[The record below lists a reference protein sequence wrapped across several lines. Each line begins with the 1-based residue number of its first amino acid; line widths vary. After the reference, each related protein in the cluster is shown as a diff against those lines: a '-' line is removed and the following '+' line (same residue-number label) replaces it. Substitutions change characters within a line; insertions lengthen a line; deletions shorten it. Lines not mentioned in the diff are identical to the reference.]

1 MWFDI
6 HPILSE
12 LKPEFVTTIKYLY
25 VHGHL
30 GELAIIVT
38 NNDKVFTLKK
48 NYTME
53 SMPFASMIK
62 RIENIFGVNEPMILI
77 ELCDQKIIDI
87 ASGDNH
93 FLALTKS
100 GKCFSW
106 GSNSCGKLGF
116 HVDDEDFPGY
126 YKPKIINAPIY
137 EKVVQISC
145 GSDHSLLLTK
155 SGDLYGFGRNKYG
168 QIGCGNN
175 INQWEPIKINRFTEK
190 KIISIACGGQH
201 SLALT
206 DTGKVYSWGFNKT
219 GQLGIDNTVN
229 TIENTPVKINLS
241 EDLIIKSISCGF
253 AHSLLLTTDGDIYAF
268 GCNKFCQLGKETE
281 FFQSNPIK
289 INGFQKFKEIA
300 CHNMKNISV
309 AKSIYDYCYVWGECE
324 KKSFSTPNRT
334 EIKSIH
340 EVFTKYAKGKVTY
353 KPMKLFST
361 QTHNIYKHKPLLKKM
376 LKIFDNKEYS
386 DLTIKVENKPI
397 YVHKIMLKTNSS
409 YFESKF
415 TRNERA
421 MKEATESII
430 IANEIEIKEYSY
442 DVYYAF
448 LKYIYTDCVELTPEK
463 AIDLLVLANDYKEEE
478 LKLKCVEII
487 ENNITIENVCFLYS
501 ASIKCNLSDFENLCF
516 NFGVNRMNEISKT
529 EGFSSMDGYSM
540 KKFMRKVGEKDLFKS

>member
-1 MWFDI
+1 MSLDI
-6 HPILSE
+6 HPILSG

-25 VHGHL
+25 VHGDL
-30 GELAIIVT
+30 GESAIIVT

-48 NYTME
+48 NYLME
-53 SMPFASMIK
+53 SILFTSIIK
-62 RIENIFGVNEPMILI
+62 SVENFFGINEPMILT

-106 GSNSCGKLGF
+106 GYNDYGKLGF
-116 HVDDEDFPGY
+116 KLDEDFGDY
-126 YKPKIINAPIY
+126 YRPKIIYAPIY

-145 GSDHSLLLTK
+145 GCNHSLLLTK
-155 SGDLYGFGRNKYG
+155 SGDLYGFGHNRYG
-168 QIGCGNN
+168 EIGCGNN
-175 INQWEPIKINRFTEK
+175 KNQWEPIKINIINEE

-219 GQLGIDNTVN
+219 GQLGIGNTFYN
-229 TIENTPVKINLS
+229 KENIPMKINLS
-241 EDLIIKSISCGF
+241 EDLKIKSISCGI

-268 GCNKFCQLGKETE
+268 GCNKFCLLGNETQ
-281 FFQSNPIK
+281 FCQSNPIK
-289 INGFQKFKEIA
+289 INDSQKFKEIA

-309 AKSIYDYCYVWGECE
+309 AKANNDYCYVWGECE
-324 KKSFSTPNRT
+324 KESFSKPNKT

-353 KPMKLFST
+353 KPMKMFST
-361 QTHNIYKHKPLLKKM
+361 QTHCIPKHKPLLKKM

-386 DLTIKVENKPI
+386 DLAIKVENKHI

-415 TRNERA
+415 TRNESA
-421 MKEATESII
+421 MKEVTESKM

-442 DVYYAF
+442 GVYYAF
-448 LKYIYTDCVELTPEK
+448 LKYIYTDCVEVTPEK
-463 AIDLLVLANDYKEEE
+463 AIDLIVLANDYEEE
-478 LKLKCVEII
+478 DLKHKCVEII
-487 ENNITIENVCFLYS
+487 ENNIIVENVCFLYC

-516 NFGVNRMNEISKT
+516 NFAINRMNEVLKT
-529 EGFSSMDGYSM
+529 EGFRLMDENSM
-540 KKFMRKVGEKDLFKS
+540 KKFMGKVGEKNLFKS